1 MRDVLCDDVICDA
14 HRDTHLSG
22 IVLHSVIHYHAFA
35 ALTGP
40 QTCCSL
46 FALTF
51 VYFVVEFQIIV
62 LVFVKWCQLVQ
73 VVIV

>member
-22 IVLHSVIHYHAFA
+22 IVRQSLIHYHALVA
-35 ALTGP
+35 STGP